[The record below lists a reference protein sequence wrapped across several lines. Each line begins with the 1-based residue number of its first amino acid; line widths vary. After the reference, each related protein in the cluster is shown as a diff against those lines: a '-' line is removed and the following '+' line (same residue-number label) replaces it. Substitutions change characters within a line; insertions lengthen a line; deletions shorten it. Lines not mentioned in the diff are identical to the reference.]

1 MEQSRGDLR
10 GRALRVTVGCMAAQM
25 AMGAVY
31 ARAPLTPALIE
42 EFGWTRGDMMLA
54 STPGTWMTALAS
66 PVAGFLTQRYG
77 ARPVVTFGVI
87 WVSILFWGFSHM
99 QTLWQ
104 LFALNIGIGILVASV
119 GDVAVG
125 TVVSKWVARGRGLA
139 LGIVYSG
146 SNLGGA
152 LASLAAGYLLV
163 AVGWRDTYVWVGL
176 ATTLVLLPI
185 VRWNVR
191 EPPEDFVPASLAAG
205 DPAADVSSSTLI
217 GIPLRAARRTP
228 TFWLLGVSL
237 FLFYLYFISVSA
249 HLTLYLTDLG
259 LSQKAAALNFS
270 LMVALGVAAKL
281 GIGLVANRWP
291 AKTALMFNFAV
302 VVLGA
307 FLLVAL
313 ERRPE
318 LRLLFIVTHGVAT
331 MAQNVVYPLI
341 VAHCFGTRYMAEIY
355 GVLMLALLPGG
366 ILGPVFAG
374 YMYDWTGS
382 YALVFKLYAGLTVVT
397 FAMLAA
403 VRREIGAEPPPGPLP
418 NTDAS
423 SLP

>member
-1 MEQSRGDLR
+1 M
-10 GRALRVTVGCMAAQM
+10 
-25 AMGAVY
+25 
-31 ARAPLTPALIE
+31 
-42 EFGWTRGDMMLA
+42 
-54 STPGTWMTALAS
+54 
-66 PVAGFLTQRYG
+66 
-77 ARPVVTFGVI
+77 
-87 WVSILFWGFSHM
+87 
-99 QTLWQ
+99 
-104 LFALNIGIGILVASV
+104 
-119 GDVAVG
+119 
-125 TVVSKWVARGRGLA
+125 
-139 LGIVYSG
+139 
-146 SNLGGA
+146 
-152 LASLAAGYLLV
+152 
-163 AVGWRDTYVWVGL
+163 
-176 ATTLVLLPI
+176 
-185 VRWNVR
+185 
-191 EPPEDFVPASLAAG
+191 
-205 DPAADVSSSTLI
+205 
-217 GIPLRAARRTP
+217 
-228 TFWLLGVSL
+228 
-237 FLFYLYFISVSA
+237 
-249 HLTLYLTDLG
+249 
-259 LSQKAAALNFS
+259 
-270 LMVALGVAAKL
+270 AAKL

-302 VVLGA
+302 VLLGA

-355 GVLMLALLPGG
+355 GVLMLALLPVG